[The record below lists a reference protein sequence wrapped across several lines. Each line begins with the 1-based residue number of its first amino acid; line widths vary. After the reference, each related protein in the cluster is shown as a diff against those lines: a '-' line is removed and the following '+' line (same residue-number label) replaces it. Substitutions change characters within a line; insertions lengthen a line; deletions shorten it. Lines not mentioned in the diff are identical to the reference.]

1 LASKARGICASRLAR
16 YDDVVNPVERSSHR
30 LAMLVVLSGGALLS
44 TATTVGLAPFLLD
57 VAHDL
62 RTDLGAASNLV
73 AIQSVAWG
81 IASLFAGAA
90 SDRLGR
96 RPLLVGGLLALVISG
111 LGVVVSDDYGWVAAW
126 RFFGGIGGGAFMG
139 TVFATVSDYF
149 PAGERGRSL
158 GWVVTGQSLAL
169 VLGVPAMTLAGALS
183 GWRGAVLV
191 HALTVLACTVAVW
204 LGVPSVAKRAVGR
217 PVPIGSV
224 ARLVGPRVLALLL
237 AGATER
243 VCYAAVAVFLPTYLL
258 TRYAI
263 DGPQLAAGLVVV
275 ASGNLLGNI
284 LGGQLSDRLP
294 NPRLLLAVSLA
305 GAGAMALPVLGW
317 APSVPISIA
326 LGFVYTLI
334 NATGRPA
341 VLSVL
346 SGVSNEARGAVLGL
360 NITFSSLGWLGATAL
375 GGAIVGV
382 AGFGGLAI
390 LTFDFGLLG
399 SLLCLATWL
408 VPSVRTRLVV
418 APGDR

>member
-1 LASKARGICASRLAR
+1 
-16 YDDVVNPVERSSHR
+16 
-30 LAMLVVLSGGALLS
+30 MLVVLSSGALLS

-57 VAHDL
+57 IARDL

-73 AIQSVAWG
+73 AVQSAAWG
-81 IASLFAGAA
+81 VASLFAGAA

-96 RPLLVGGLLALVISG
+96 RPLLIGGLLALVVSG
-111 LGVVVSDDYGWVAAW
+111 IGVAVSGDYAWVAVW
-126 RFFGGIGGGAFMG
+126 RAFGGLGGGAFMG

-149 PAGERGRSL
+149 PVAARGRSL

-169 VLGVPAMTLAGALS
+169 VLGVPAMTLAGTLG
-183 GWRGAVLV
+183 GWRGAVLA
-191 HALTVLACTVAVW
+191 HAVTVLACTAAVW
-204 LGVPSVAKRAVGR
+204 LVVPSVSKRAVGR

-237 AGATER
+237 AGSTER

-258 TRYAI
+258 TRYTI
-263 DGPQLAAGLVVV
+263 DAPQLAAGLVVV
-275 ASGNLLGNI
+275 ATGNLVGNI
-284 LGGQLSDRLP
+284 VGGQLSDRLP
-294 NPRLLLAVSLA
+294 APQLLLSLSLV

-317 APSVPISIA
+317 APSLPISIA
-326 LGFVYTLI
+326 LGFVYTLV

-341 VLSVL
+341 LLSVL

-375 GGAIVGV
+375 GGVIVGM

-390 LTFDFGLLG
+390 LTFGLGLVG
-399 SLLCLATWL
+399 SLMCLATWL
-408 VPSVRTRLVV
+408 VPTMRTRLLV
-418 APGDR
+418 APSSDS